1 MGNSLALRAVSAL
14 AIVTL
19 VSAVGCSEVTQPTT
33 ENPLLTPSTALAS
46 LTSGTGVASPITSR
60 QPGSPCVTVVNESNV
75 AGTAVQ
81 IWNCYGSPA
90 QTFSWTAD
98 GSIRAYPSTT
108 PMCLGTTGTGED
120 GDRILIQTCN
130 GSGQQK
136 WTASAANEI
145 RGINGKCLDIV
156 NASYANGARLMLW
169 NCYGS
174 LSQKWDNAVSGAAP
188 SAPAAPGA
196 VTTVDVSLNASTLAV
211 NQTAQATA
219 TLRDASGNVL
229 TGRTIVWSSSSP
241 AVASVSASGLVTAVA
256 AGVATIVA
264 TSEGKTGSAA
274 LTVTAATPV
283 VGVAVFP
290 GQSIQ
295 AAVNANPTGTTF
307 ILKAGTH
314 TRQSVIPKS
323 GNVFQGEPGTV
334 LDGQGVGYAFSKGG
348 TPYPSN
354 VTIRGLK
361 ITGYAPGMQSAT
373 VDAGGYSTS
382 EGTTGWV
389 IDGNEISY
397 NGEYGI
403 RLGNGARIVNNNVHH
418 NKRLNIAGSAINT
431 VVEGNEIAFGNYQSA
446 YNTNFE
452 AGGTK
457 FTYTDA
463 LVLRNNY
470 VHDNVG
476 VGLHMDENNINTVI
490 EGNRVDRNG
499 SDGIAI
505 EISYKTTIRNN
516 TITNNG
522 WSDPRNRYSYLWNAG
537 IGVHASP
544 NVEIYGNTVSG
555 NYAGIVAIQQDR
567 SMDRA
572 VYGAHIVQN
581 LYVHD
586 NIITQANLPR
596 SGGELSVGA
605 GIVTDIAG
613 NSAIFTSR
621 NNRYVNNRYTLG
633 SNPRPFAWNNG
644 TRTEAEWKSYGQDT
658 GGVFT
663 R

>member
-1 MGNSLALRAVSAL
+1 
-14 AIVTL
+14 
-19 VSAVGCSEVTQPTT
+19 
-33 ENPLLTPSTALAS
+33 
-46 LTSGTGVASPITSR
+46 
-60 QPGSPCVTVVNESNV
+60 
-75 AGTAVQ
+75 
-81 IWNCYGSPA
+81 
-90 QTFSWTAD
+90 
-98 GSIRAYPSTT
+98 
-108 PMCLGTTGTGED
+108 
-120 GDRILIQTCN
+120 
-130 GSGQQK
+130 
-136 WTASAANEI
+136 
-145 RGINGKCLDIV
+145 
-156 NASYANGARLMLW
+156 
-169 NCYGS
+169 
-174 LSQKWDNAVSGAAP
+174 
-188 SAPAAPGA
+188 
-196 VTTVDVSLNASTLAV
+196 VTTVNVSLTSTLAV
-211 NQTAQATA
+211 PQTAQATA

-229 TGRTIVWSSSSP
+229 TGRAIVWSSSSP
-241 AVASVSASGLVTAVA
+241 SVANVSGSGLVTAVA
-256 AGVATIVA
+256 PGVATIVA
-264 TSEGKTGSAA
+264 TSEGRTGSAA
-274 LTVTAATPV
+274 LTVTSTAAVT
-283 VGVAVFP
+283 GVAVFP

-334 LDGQGVGYAFSKGG
+334 LDGQGVGYAFNKGG
-348 TPYPSN
+348 APYPSN

-361 ITGYAPGMQSAT
+361 ITGYAPGTQSAT
-373 VDAGGYSTS
+373 VDAGGYSTA
-382 EGTTGWV
+382 EGTAGWV

-403 RLGNGARIVNNNVHH
+403 RIGNTGRIVNNNVHH

-431 VVEGNEIAFGNYQSA
+431 VIEGNEIAFGNYESG

-476 VGLHMDENNINTVI
+476 VGLHMDENNINTII
-490 EGNRVDRNG
+490 ESNRVDRNG

-555 NYAGIVAIQQDR
+555 NYAGIVAIEQDR

-581 LYVHD
+581 MYVHD
-586 NIITQANLPR
+586 NIITQSSPPR
-596 SGGELSVGA
+596 TSGELSVGA
-605 GIVTDIAG
+605 GIVTDIGG

-621 NNRYVNNRYTLG
+621 NNRFVNNRYTLG
-633 SNPRPFAWNNG
+633 SNPRPFAWNSG
-644 TRTEAEWKSYGQDT
+644 TRTESEWKSYGQDT